1 MWAATASCRR
11 CDLKAFV
18 PIIRNEETI
27 MHRKHKWTLAAFG
40 LLLAASTAVAQQP
53 QNVRVRGTIEKV
65 DGDRYLVKA
74 RDGSDV
80 TVKLS
85 DKTSIRGI
93 TKMSLSDVKP
103 GSYVGA
109 AAMPQADGTQK
120 AIEVHIFPEAMRGTG
135 DGHRPFDLGP
145 QSTMTNGNVDQT
157 VAGVDGQ
164 VLTVKYKDGE
174 KKIIVTPDT
183 PVVTY
188 VPAEKAELKPG
199 AKIIVNNGT
208 KEADGSVM
216 AASISV
222 GLNGLTPPM

>member
-1 MWAATASCRR
+1 MQ
-11 CDLKAFV
+11 
-18 PIIRNEETI
+18 
-27 MHRKHKWTLAAFG
+27 RKHKWTLAAFG
-40 LLLAASTAVAQQP
+40 LLLAASMATAQQP

-65 DGDRYLVKA
+65 DGDQLLVKA

-80 TVKLS
+80 TVKLA
-85 DKTSIRGI
+85 DKVAIRGV

-188 VPAEKAELKPG
+188 VPAERSELKPG
-199 AKIIVNNGT
+199 AKIVIGSAT
-208 KEADGSVM
+208 KQADGSVL
-216 AASISV
+216 AAQVNV
-222 GLNGLTPPM
+222 GMNGLTPPM

>member
-1 MWAATASCRR
+1 M
-11 CDLKAFV
+11 
-18 PIIRNEETI
+18 
-27 MHRKHKWTLAAFG
+27 
-40 LLLAASTAVAQQP
+40 
-53 QNVRVRGTIEKV
+53 
-65 DGDRYLVKA
+65 VKA

-80 TVKLS
+80 TVKLA
-85 DKTSIRGI
+85 DKVTIRGVA
-93 TKMSLSDVKP
+93 KMSLSDVKP

-135 DGHRPFDLGP
+135 DGQRPFDLGP

-188 VPAEKAELKPG
+188 VPAERSELKPG
-199 AKIIVNNGT
+199 AKIVIGNAT
-208 KEADGSVM
+208 KQADGTVL
-216 AASISV
+216 AAQVNV
-222 GLNGLTPPM
+222 GMNGLTPPM

>member
-1 MWAATASCRR
+1 M
-11 CDLKAFV
+11 
-18 PIIRNEETI
+18 I
-27 MHRKHKWTLAAFG
+27 RKHGLALSVLA
-40 LLLAASTAVAQQP
+40 LLVASSALAQQP
-53 QNVRVRGTIEKV
+53 QNVRVRGTIEKA
-65 DGDRYLVKA
+65 DGDRLQVKT
-74 RDGSDV
+74 RDGTDV
-80 TVKLS
+80 TVKVA
-85 DKTSIRGI
+85 DKASIRGVV
-93 TKMSLSDVKP
+93 KMSLADVKP

-109 AAMPQADGTQK
+109 AAMPQPDGTQK

-188 VPAEKAELKPG
+188 VPGDRSELKPG
-199 AKIIVNNGT
+199 AKIVIGNAT
-208 KEADGSVM
+208 KEPDGTVL
-216 AASISV
+216 ASQVNV
-222 GLNGLTPPM
+222 GRDGLTPPM